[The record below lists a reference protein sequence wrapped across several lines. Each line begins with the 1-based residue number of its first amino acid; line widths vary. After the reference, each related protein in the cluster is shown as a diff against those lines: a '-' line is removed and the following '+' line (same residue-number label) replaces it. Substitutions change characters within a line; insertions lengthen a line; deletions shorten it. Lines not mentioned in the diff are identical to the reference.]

1 MDHWKLCVFQF
12 AESST
17 VENGKLND
25 CPANGGPAEVKEDP
39 DTDGTKQAFLPLEQE
54 EQGQAKASV
63 LEVFKKVNP
72 RPVPS
77 PESCS
82 STILIIS
89 L

>member
-1 MDHWKLCVFQF
+1 M
-12 AESST
+12 
-17 VENGKLND
+17 ENGKLNG

-39 DTDGTKQAFLPLEQE
+39 DADGTKQAFLPLEQE
-54 EQGQAKASV
+54 EQGQAKASI

-72 RPVPS
+72 RPVQS

-82 STILIIS
+82 ATILIIS